1 MGNFTGQKIK
11 DTYIRVL
18 QLNTG
23 SILDGLG
30 NSVDIPTNQL
40 SGSTLLS
47 GSTQIA
53 SEISGSFTA
62 ASASLA
68 TDKADKG
75 SISGS
80 FTITSASLAT
90 DKADKSS
97 ISGSFDILSA
107 SLQSRVAS
115 QESFSSSLDSTF
127 ATDASVTAAVSAL
140 NILTASLASTGS
152 NTLTGK
158 QTISASIAMTGSLNV
173 YSGKVSIRRTQ
184 NRYSLRSQGSGR
196 DGVVSVQT
204 DTNDATVAKIYGD
217 EVQVGVFNSNVV
229 RLGNTESIVRM
240 DGTTFEI
247 SASSLLIS
255 SSTTVAKP
263 VTVNPQT
270 LFSLSP
276 SHPLPG
282 SAITGSFAVTGS
294 TLAFY
299 DGNNWVTVTTGSNL
313 PL

>member
-62 ASASLA
+62 VSASLA
-68 TDKADKG
+68 TDKADKV

-80 FTITSASLAT
+80 FTVTSASLAT

-97 ISGSFDILSA
+97 ISGSFDIVSA

-127 ATDASVTAAVSAL
+127 ATDTSVTTAVSAL

-152 NTLTGK
+152 NTFTEN
-158 QTISASIAMTGSLNV
+158 QIISASVSMTGSLNV
-173 YSGKVSIRRTQ
+173 FSGKVSIRRTA
-184 NRYSLRSQGSGR
+184 NRYSLRSQGSGK
-196 DGVVSVQT
+196 DGIVSVQT
-204 DTNDATVAKIYGD
+204 DANDSTIAKIYGD
-217 EVQVGVFNSNVV
+217 EVQLGVFNSNLV
-229 RLGNTESIVRM
+229 RLGNTESMVRM

-247 SASSLLIS
+247 SSSTLLIS

-270 LFSLSP
+270 LFSLRP
-276 SHPLPG
+276 SDPLPG

-299 DGNNWVTVTTGSNL
+299 DGNNWVTVTTGSTL